1 MNLFTKQKQTQRLLN
16 EIMVAHILS
25 CFRRVKLLGTHPMDY
40 NPLRLLCPWDS
51 PGKNTGVGYH
61 ALLQGIFPTQGSNP
75 RSHMSPAL
83 AGRFFT
89 TRVSSDRVSKE
100 CMGNEMLGW

>member
-61 ALLQGIFPTQGSNP
+61 APLQGTFLTQRLNLCLLYPMHWQVGSLP
-75 RSHMSPAL
+75 LVPSGKP
-83 AGRFFT
+83 
-89 TRVSSDRVSKE
+89 
-100 CMGNEMLGW
+100 